1 LNASDKTEL
10 IEIKN
15 FIGSESLK
23 NSMLIIDEFNRIP
36 LEIMNAISEYFKSV
50 VPGNLWML
58 ALTFNP
64 GYIGGTKIPES
75 LNDEIVKIDYTV
87 PQMTQILQVKLA
99 SEGFLDN
106 RFKPFNLGLHISCV
120 CTNLSIRLTKRL
132 WYDFGM
138 RQLTRII
145 RVSGSLLRSGM
156 SEAAAVQQALQD
168 TFTPSLDPQDVVIA
182 KQILSG
188 LTNKTKKEMLTETLK
203 VKHAVLAI
211 SHKST
216 GFDNK
221 EYKD

>member
-1 LNASDKTEL
+1 
-10 IEIKN
+10 
-15 FIGSESLK
+15 
-23 NSMLIIDEFNRIP
+23 M
-36 LEIMNAISEYFKSV
+36 MNTISEYFKSV
-50 VPGNLWML
+50 VSGNLWML

-64 GYIGGTKIPES
+64 GYTGGTKIPES
-75 LNDEIVKIDYTV
+75 LNDEIVKIDYTI
-87 PQMTQILQVKLA
+87 PQMTQILQVMLA
-99 SEGFLDN
+99 GEGFLDS
-106 RFKPFNLGLHISCV
+106 RFKPNNLGLHISCV
-120 CTNLSIRLTKRL
+120 CTNLSMRLTKRH

-138 RQLTRII
+138 RQFTRIVS
-145 RVSGSLLRSGM
+145 VSGSLLRSGM
-156 SEAAAVQQALQD
+156 SEAASVQQALQD